1 MNTNSKICKE
11 LQAIQTTLADTFEL
25 PDGKDAEHVQ

>member
-1 MNTNSKICKE
+1 MNNNSEICKE
-11 LQAIQTTLADTFEL
+11 LQAIQKTLADTFAL